1 MSRVTVGHSSPSPE
15 MMASPKEKMSR
26 VWRSPPPI
34 QKKPQ
39 LVKKVHWCVWFIV
52 WSIAN
57 AYTWKILICFLTLIK
72 ETLIYS
78 VNAAEFI
85 KSGHYKRMPRVTVGE
100 TRWRTLTAQWPWVP
114 SIGHNL
120 KPFTGKG
127 DVFIWVKNSRLG
139 RKPQTIRKHI
149 KNEIWPECRGF
160 ISTSTDAIIWLR
172 YCRNVIRY

>member
-1 MSRVTVGHSSPSPE
+1 MKKP
-15 MMASPKEKMSR
+15 
-26 VWRSPPPI
+26 PPPI

-78 VNAAEFI
+78 INAAEFI

-139 RKPQTIRKHI
+139 RKTQTNKETYQKWNMTWMTWVYLYKYRRHHMAKILPK
-149 KNEIWPECRGF
+149 
-160 ISTSTDAIIWLR
+160 
-172 YCRNVIRY
+172 RN